1 MKYYP
6 GTGGGEREEG
16 RDGGGGS
23 PKLVNNTGQHNELR
37 AGRRQPKFAIDLDTS
52 AGAGPLLSN
61 LEV

>member
-23 PKLVNNTGQHNELR
+23 PKLVNNTSQRNELQ
-37 AGRRQPKFAIDLDTS
+37 AGRRQPKFGIDLDTS
-52 AGAGPLLSN
+52 A
-61 LEV
+61 